1 MLLFTS
7 LKLCLRVLFFKD
19 LAYQGNKMTD
29 KTLIIDVTCR
39 NWQYPEVDVQL
50 AVEGNFFLLIV
61 LNCMLL

>member
-1 MLLFTS
+1 
-7 LKLCLRVLFFKD
+7 
-19 LAYQGNKMTD
+19 MTD
-29 KTLIIDVTCR
+29 KTLIIDVACH

>member
-1 MLLFTS
+1 
-7 LKLCLRVLFFKD
+7 
-19 LAYQGNKMTD
+19 MTD